1 MNNFEIIIG
10 IEVHTILNSKTK
22 MFSASANQ
30 YINNP
35 NTNVCEIDLGLPGI
49 MPQPN
54 FECIKKGIW
63 LANELHMNVNY
74 SNICFDRKNYY
85 YIDLPK
91 GYQITQQYHPIGKD
105 GYIEINDE
113 FNNPK
118 KILINRIHLEE
129 DTAKQFNNDGYI
141 LLDYNRCGRPLIEIV
156 SEPVIHSSYQAQQYL
171 NELINILRFANISD
185 AKLEDGSLRADVNI
199 SVRPYGQQSYGN
211 KVEIKN
217 INSVNNVKKT
227 IDYEINRQIELLLTG
242 QNVIQETRKYDDVNN
257 VTIHIRNKTNAIN
270 YKYFHEPNILN
281 IHLTDDEYKNIM
293 NEKQE
298 SISDIK
304 TNLIKYGLDQNS
316 IKQLINDYSFYKIFK
331 KLNEKIN
338 DAVLAYKWLNVE
350 LIGLLKKDAKNFEH
364 IDDVL
369 INNLSTMLQLLKDQ
383 EINGKQAKTILEHT
397 YKTNNDPKKIISEL
411 GFEQIKDENVIK
423 NILLKHMNEN
433 KEMVQM
439 CFERPERGEKYFL
452 GMLMKETNG
461 QANPNISYKILK
473 ELLNNFK

>member
-1 MNNFEIIIG
+1 
-10 IEVHTILNSKTK
+10 
-22 MFSASANQ
+22 
-30 YINNP
+30 
-35 NTNVCEIDLGLPGI
+35 
-49 MPQPN
+49 
-54 FECIKKGIW
+54 
-63 LANELHMNVNY
+63 MNVNY

-199 SVRPYGQQSYGN
+199 SIRPYGQQSYGN

-217 INSVNNVKKT
+217 INSVNNVKKA

-293 NEKQE
+293 NQKQE

-338 DAVLAYKWLNVE
+338 DAVLAYK
-350 LIGLLKKDAKNFEH
+350 
-364 IDDVL
+364 
-369 INNLSTMLQLLKDQ
+369 
-383 EINGKQAKTILEHT
+383 
-397 YKTNNDPKKIISEL
+397 
-411 GFEQIKDENVIK
+411 
-423 NILLKHMNEN
+423 
-433 KEMVQM
+433 
-439 CFERPERGEKYFL
+439 
-452 GMLMKETNG
+452 
-461 QANPNISYKILK
+461 
-473 ELLNNFK
+473 